1 MIMINIVKY
10 ITDFQVF
17 EHPKSTG
24 CDYHA
29 PVSLKVSAIG
39 PGPLTYR
46 WRRERAII
54 DDEDCTGI
62 NEATFTIKSFSLK
75 HEGHYLC
82 QVDCE
87 GISIES
93 HPAKLELSK

>member
-1 MIMINIVKY
+1 MINIVKY

-29 PVSLKVSAIG
+29 PVSLTVSAIG

-46 WRRERAII
+46 WRRGRAVI
-54 DDEDCTGI
+54 DDEDCTGVD
-62 NEATFTIKSFSLK
+62 EATLTIRSFSQR
-75 HEGHYLC
+75 HEGDYSCHVYC
-82 QVDCE
+82 NENSV
-87 GISIES
+87 ES

>member
-1 MIMINIVKY
+1 MINIVKY

-29 PVSLKVSAIG
+29 PVSLTASAIG

-46 WRRERAII
+46 WKRERAVI
-54 DDEDCTGI
+54 DDEDCTGVD
-62 NEATFTIKSFSLK
+62 EATLTIRSFSQR
-75 HEGHYLC
+75 HEGDYSC
-82 QVDCE
+82 QVQCNE
-87 GISIES
+87 NFIES